1 MHFLNGE
8 LLIIFFFSIV
18 GYRIEDVMLQ
28 YFNLKDEERE
38 SDHDSE
44 GIVHD
49 KEYVISTLMRLKS
62 EDAAA
67 QSSEV
72 LSAQSQEYK
81 QEIMNLQH
89 QLEIAK
95 EQLRLLEPD
104 PQKFTSLGE
113 IESSE
118 ERLSEALNLVEKR
131 KRHLLTD
138 HSSSYQETVEQIN
151 SVVQYIINA
160 QVEGNRSLENS
171 EFSSWLDQHGHK
183 TDANGSNCVSV
194 GPDEA
199 SFILI
204 RNQSSPQVQNSMCH
218 TSQNEEGYHFSSL
231 NHDCPPQWHGSVE
244 IFQPPLSQETS
255 VSLNGISS
263 TSAISMTPPSQHS
276 KFASTC
282 QPLRSEEAAN
292 YETME

>member
-1 MHFLNGE
+1 MGRVKLPISRIVNNTNRQVTFSKRRNGILKKAYE
-8 LLIIFFFSIV
+8 LAVLCDIDIALFMLGWYCLII
-18 GYRIEDVMLQ
+18 
-28 YFNLKDEERE
+28 
-38 SDHDSE
+38 
-44 GIVHD
+44 
-49 KEYVISTLMRLKS
+49 LMSVLS
-62 EDAAA
+62 WI
-67 QSSEV
+67 SSEV

-194 GPDEA
+194 GPDE
-199 SFILI
+199 
-204 RNQSSPQVQNSMCH
+204 
-218 TSQNEEGYHFSSL
+218 
-231 NHDCPPQWHGSVE
+231 
-244 IFQPPLSQETS
+244 
-255 VSLNGISS
+255 NGISS